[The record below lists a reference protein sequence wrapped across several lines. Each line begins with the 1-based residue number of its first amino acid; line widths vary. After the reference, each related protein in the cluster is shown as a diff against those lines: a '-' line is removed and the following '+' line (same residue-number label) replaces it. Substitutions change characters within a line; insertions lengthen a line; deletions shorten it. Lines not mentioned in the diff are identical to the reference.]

1 MLIKRI
7 VFICSEQIV
16 LMYKMPGF
24 ITELYLNYDCNL
36 YTTNLFEDLTK
47 GNVVGKRN
55 PKHDKNKNFGKF
67 RCFFLSLDVI
77 RDIFTN

>member
-1 MLIKRI
+1 MDGIPNL
-7 VFICSEQIV
+7 FDNYLEQMV

-47 GNVVGKRN
+47 GKIDSAASRESVKCIKKYSAIFCFVG
-55 PKHDKNKNFGKF
+55 
-67 RCFFLSLDVI
+67 
-77 RDIFTN
+77 

>member
-1 MLIKRI
+1 MEYLTFSITI
-7 VFICSEQIV
+7 LEQMV

-47 GNVVGKRN
+47 GKIDSAASRESVKCIKKYSAIFCFVG
-55 PKHDKNKNFGKF
+55 
-67 RCFFLSLDVI
+67 
-77 RDIFTN
+77 